1 MRTVLGVVHR
11 VVLGVLGVL
20 SGVLHGVVHGVVHG
34 VLPEATAAA
43 LVGMPHAPQASI
55 YAPHMGA
62 RYTTRHTWVRSGLD
76 AATGQ
81 CKRDRG
87 GPNPGPDVAGA
98 SPVRVQMWP
107 GVSAVPEQMWHGASR
122 SRSPTVAEAVPV
134 PVQTWEESAQSRCG
148 CGEG

>member
-1 MRTVLGVVHR
+1 MGVLHR
-11 VVLGVLGVL
+11 VVP
-20 SGVLHGVVHGVVHG
+20 G

-43 LVGMPHAPQASI
+43 LAGMPHALLASI
-55 YAPHMGA
+55 YYSPHMDA

-76 AATGQ
+76 DATGQ
-81 CKRDRG
+81 CKCDRG
-87 GPNPGPDVAGA
+87 APSPGPDVAGVG
-98 SPVRVQMWP
+98 PVRVQMSA